1 MCHSSRFILTPS
13 YLACRHHRRRRPVR
27 VYSLLRRMRFTTEEA
42 NSAGVK
48 VEMEIKNLKLYM
60 ENQSI
65 IEENERLRK
74 KAFLLHK
81 ENQVLLSQLQNFS
94 DYKPPQ
100 SSSDLSACSWES
112 KQNHL

>member
-13 YLACRHHRRRRPVR
+13 YLACRHRRRPIR
-27 VYSLLRRMRFTTEEA
+27 VYRLLRRMRFAKEE
-42 NSAGVK
+42 VEK
-48 VEMEIKNLKLYM
+48 EMEIKNLKLYM

-94 DYKPPQ
+94 NHKPPQ
-100 SSSDLSACSWES
+100 SSSDLSVCGREI

>member
-1 MCHSSRFILTPS
+1 MLFRFDSSVSLIL
-13 YLACRHHRRRRPVR
+13 YLQ
-27 VYSLLRRMRFTTEEA
+27 SLWFVFRRMRFKKEEA
-42 NSAGVK
+42 NTAGVK

-94 DYKPPQ
+94 KQKPLP
-100 SSSDLSACSWES
+100 SSNLSAWLE
-112 KQNHL
+112 N

>member
-1 MCHSSRFILTPS
+1 MCDSSRLNLTRS
-13 YLACRHHRRRRPVR
+13 FLDSRHRRRPIR
-27 VYSLLRRMRFTTEEA
+27 VYRLLRRMRFKKEEA
-42 NSAGVK
+42 NTAGVK

-94 DYKPPQ
+94 KQKPLP
-100 SSSDLSACSWES
+100 SSNLSAWLE
-112 KQNHL
+112 N